1 MVPVD
6 SHVQRCLSIFKDILA
21 RYFIKKLTKQ
31 VDGDAEPA
39 EVLTFYKDYH
49 RAKGKQALAKA
60 RTKESEMNRQEID
73 ALVKKMN
80 VATATRPVDSRVQ
93 QIVVRLLADLFQAIE
108 DLDIQASEVWKGLE
122 YLTDAGKANEL
133 GLLAAGLGLEHYL
146 DLRADQADAKAGVTG
161 GTPRTIEG
169 PLYVAGAP
177 ESVGFARMDD
187 GSESHQIDTLIIE
200 GTVSDTEGNIIEN
213 AKVEIWHAN
222 GLGNY
227 SFFDKSQSEFNLRR
241 TIFSDTEGKYVAQT
255 TMPVGY
261 GCPPQGTTQALLN
274 KLGRHGNR
282 PSHVHY
288 FVSAPGFRKL
298 TTQFNIEGDQYL
310 WDDFAFATREGLVA
324 SAVEVT
330 DPAEIQRRGLDQA
343 FQYIRFNVELVKD
356 MQDAPSTKVERR
368 RASA

>member
-1 MVPVD
+1 MD
-6 SHVQRCLSIFKDILA
+6 
-21 RYFIKKLTKQ
+21 
-31 VDGDAEPA
+31 
-39 EVLTFYKDYH
+39 
-49 RAKGKQALAKA
+49 
-60 RTKESEMNRQEID
+60 RQQID
-73 ALVKKMN
+73 ALVKEMN
-80 VATATRPVDSRVQ
+80 VDTATRPVDQRVQ
-93 QIVVRLLADLFQAIE
+93 QIVIRMVAELFQIIE
-108 DLDIQASEVWKGLE
+108 DLDIQPSEVWKGLE
-122 YLTDAGKANEL
+122 YITDAGKANEL

-146 DLRADQADAKAGVTG
+146 DLRADEADAKAGVSG

-187 GSESHQIDTLIIE
+187 GSESDHLDTLIIE
-200 GTVSDTEGNIIEN
+200 GSVRDTDGNIIEG
-213 AKVEIWHAN
+213 AKVEVWHAN

-227 SFFDKSQSEFNLRR
+227 SFFDKSQSDFNLRR
-241 TIFSDTEGKYVAQT
+241 TIFSDASGKYMAQT

-261 GCPPQGTTQALLN
+261 GCPPDGTTQALLN

-288 FVSAPGFRKL
+288 FVSALGFRKL

-324 SAVEVT
+324 TAMDVNDS
-330 DPAEIQRRGLDQA
+330 AEIQRRGLDKP
-343 FQYIRFNVELVKD
+343 YKHITFNFELVKD
-356 MQDAPSTKVERR
+356 VDSVPATEVERR